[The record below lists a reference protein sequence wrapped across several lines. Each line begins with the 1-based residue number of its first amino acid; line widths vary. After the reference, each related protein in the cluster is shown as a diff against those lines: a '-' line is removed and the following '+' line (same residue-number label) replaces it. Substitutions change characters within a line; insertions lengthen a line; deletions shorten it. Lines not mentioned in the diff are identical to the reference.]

1 MFLLNGYG
9 TIPLLRSLNRCSVQ
23 GGTVCDR
30 VHDRVHD
37 CVNILSQSTF
47 LATKALADTRCLHLC
62 PQTRANLLAMLSCL
76 LVDLEPLRMFPAAE
90 FLRANLVS
98 LQTQLKE
105 ISTPAK
111 TTAHAVLYRILSGV
125 NQRTSQLMLGD
136 VSCFDELTLLV
147 TCATQALAGIEL
159 TPTIRVIV
167 RGLMCT
173 LRKHQSL
180 PRPLAKSLTSL
191 SQCLRQKRVK
201 LQICS

>member
-1 MFLLNGYG
+1 MEAVYMLLLNGYG
-9 TIPLLRSLNRCSVQ
+9 TMPLLRSLH
-23 GGTVCDR
+23 GGRACDR
-30 VHDRVHD
+30 ADRVQH

-47 LATKALADTRCLHLC
+47 LAIKALADTRCLHLC

-76 LVDLEPLRMFPAAE
+76 LTDLEPFEIFPPAK
-90 FLRANLVS
+90 FLRANLVA
-98 LQTQLKE
+98 LQGQLKE

-111 TTAHAVLYRILSGV
+111 TTAHAVLYRLLSGV

-136 VSCFDELTLLV
+136 TFCFDELTLLV
-147 TCATQALAGIEL
+147 TCATQALAGVDL

-180 PRPLAKSLTSL
+180 PRPLAKSLTAL
-191 SQCLRQKRVK
+191 GQCLRQKRVK